1 MVKKYYDVFKL
12 CDLIVGK
19 FNILGKMLFLDLL
32 KGFIMKKGIK
42 FVVVVKKKYC

>member
-19 FNILGKMLFLDLL
+19 FNILGKMLFFRFV
-32 KGFIMKKGIK
+32 KGFYNEKGIK